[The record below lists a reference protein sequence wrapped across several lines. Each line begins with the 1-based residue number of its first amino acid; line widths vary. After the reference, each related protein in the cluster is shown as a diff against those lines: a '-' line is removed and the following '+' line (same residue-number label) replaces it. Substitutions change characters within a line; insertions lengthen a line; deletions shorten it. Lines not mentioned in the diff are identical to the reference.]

1 MKLNKDWIIY
11 FFNMCDTVAQKS
23 KDPTKVG
30 AVVIG
35 PEKNVLGT
43 AFNGFPMGVY
53 DDPEL
58 EKERYEKPE
67 KYDWTCHAEANIV
80 ALAARHGVRLEG
92 ATMFVNLQTC
102 LECTKLLI
110 QSGIKEIY
118 CKFDEG
124 TGEWR
129 EKLPRAIHM
138 CKEAHVH
145 VYAFDE
151 FGKFHEGAGTGE
163 HWATKCGPNK
173 ENY

>member
-1 MKLNKDWIIY
+1 MKLNKEWIHY
-11 FFNMCDTVAQKS
+11 FFDLCDTVARKS
-23 KDPTKVG
+23 KDPSTKVG

-35 PEKNVLGT
+35 PEKQVLGT
-43 AFNGFPMGVY
+43 AFNGFPMGVV
-53 DDPEL
+53 DHL
-58 EKERYEKPE
+58 KRLGKPE

-92 ATMFVNLQTC
+92 ATLFCNLQTC

-110 QSGIKEIY
+110 QAGIKEIY
-118 CKFDEG
+118 CRFDEG

-129 EKLPRAIHM
+129 EKIPKAIGM
-138 CKEAHVH
+138 CQEAGVQ

-163 HWATKCGPNK
+163 HWATKCFPK
-173 ENY
+173 EEK